1 MAASKNRGVTFES
14 VLTATGNNTGIVVP
28 PEVLEAL
35 GGGKRP
41 AVLVDV
47 DGYGFE
53 CTIGSMGGRQMIAFS
68 AARRRDT
75 GLEGGDRVN
84 VTLSLA
90 DGPRAVEVPSDL
102 AEALRANRGAEAFFR
117 GLSNSLQR
125 FHVDNVNSAKS
136 DDTRQ
141 RRIDKAI
148 ALFSA
153 GKAR

>member
-1 MAASKNRGVTFES
+1 MATRKTDGVTFET

-41 AVLVDV
+41 SVVVDV

-53 CTIGSMGGRQMIAFS
+53 CTIGSMGGHQMIAFS

-75 GLEGGDRVN
+75 GLVGGDPVT
-84 VTLSLA
+84 VTLLLA
-90 DGPRAVEVPSDL
+90 DGPRAVEVPADL
-102 AEALRANRGAEAFFR
+102 AEALAANPSAEAFFR

-125 FHVDNVNSAKS
+125 FHVDNVNGAKS
-136 DDTRQ
+136 DDTRS
-141 RRIDKAI
+141 RRIHKAI
-148 ALFSA
+148 ELFSA